1 MQCQQLDQNSIPWD
15 PLPPSLVEGVGTLAY
30 IEECPCSLS
39 QRVFGSIPGVLRYL
53 RTWATTWFFVFIG
66 SCPWSRVLWRVH
78 GPGRY
83 FYIDIEAAV
92 VDVISLQVPRE
103 IGEAM

>member
-1 MQCQQLDQNSIPWD
+1 MHPGGSG
-15 PLPPSLVEGVGTLAY
+15 PSKNVDNLVIY
-30 IEECPCSLS
+30 IYIYECPCSLS